1 MISKLVEWLIY
12 AVLAG
17 LALWFFNDRI
27 EAHYQKPLTEAH
39 AAAAKESAQLNAK
52 RQSGNNQRIESA
64 KDARIKK
71 LETIAAGG
79 KRLADADDR
88 LRDSLRAS
96 AAARAEIS
104 ACVQR
109 ADTLDAVQL
118 AIRGF
123 TQRVVQECDRHIA
136 DKEAITAAWPK

>member
-88 LRDSLRAS
+88 LRDSLRA
-96 AAARAEIS
+96 
-104 ACVQR
+104 
-109 ADTLDAVQL
+109 TLDAVQL

>member
-1 MISKLVEWLIY
+1 MISKLIEWLIY
-12 AVLAG
+12 AVLVG

-27 EAHYQKPLTEAH
+27 EAHYQKPLIEKH
-39 AAAAKESAQLNAK
+39 AAAEKESAQLKAK
-52 RQSGNNQRIESA
+52 RESGNNQLIESA

-71 LETIAAGG
+71 LETIAADG
-79 KRLADADDR
+79 KRLTAADDR

-96 AAARAEIS
+96 AAARTETS

-109 ADTLDAVQL
+109 ADSLDAVQF

-136 DKEAITAAWPK
+136 DKEALTASWPK